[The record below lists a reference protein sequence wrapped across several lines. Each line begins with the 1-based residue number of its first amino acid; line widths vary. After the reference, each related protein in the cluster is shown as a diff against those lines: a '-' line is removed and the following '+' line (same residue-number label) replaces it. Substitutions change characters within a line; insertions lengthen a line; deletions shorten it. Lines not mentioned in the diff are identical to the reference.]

1 MPVGHPNGDEEYM
14 IWEFT
19 RDIRT
24 GNIDSGIIK
33 VVLEV
38 EIIQREHIERIL
50 KETKDQFF

>member
-1 MPVGHPNGDEEYM
+1 MPVGHPDGDEEYM

-24 GNIDSGIIK
+24 GNIDLGIIK